1 MKKFL
6 LSETVEVFLYLTTA
20 VGMLMCLMLGMM
32 SAPGNILEPLGI
44 TTMLLMVVCLY
55 YGTWRGMQRSKGL

>member
-6 LSETVEVFLYLTTA
+6 LNETVEAFLYLTTA
-20 VGMLMCLMLGMM
+20 VGMLMCLMLDMM

-44 TTMLLMVVCLY
+44 ITMLLMVICLY
-55 YGTWRGMQRSKGL
+55 YGTWRGMMRNKGL